1 MNEAPCGPKRV
12 GLGCMALTGI
22 YGHIARDVAV
32 EIIRQALDM
41 GVTHFDTAEL
51 YGPFVNEELLADA
64 LGSHRARVEV
74 ATKFGYLLEA
84 GKIVGLDSRPQS
96 IRSAVEGSLRRLR
109 RDYIDV
115 LYQHRPDPNVA
126 VEEVVGTMSDLVKEG
141 KVLGLGLSA
150 TDTDTVQRASA
161 VHRISFVQNEYSL
174 IQREPEKGLLT
185 YLNDQSI
192 EFVCYSPLGRGILG
206 RIPDVKTKRS
216 STDYRAKDPRFEPG
230 RLAEISRALDPLW
243 DLAAAH
249 SVAPAAVALAW
260 LLAKSP
266 TIRVIPGATSIEQLK
281 TNVGGAKI
289 VLSSEEMA
297 ALDKLDKT

>member
-1 MNEAPCGPKRV
+1 
-12 GLGCMALTGI
+12 
-22 YGHIARDVAV
+22 
-32 EIIRQALDM
+32 M

-64 LGSHRARVEV
+64 LGFHRARVEV
-74 ATKFGYLLEA
+74 ATKFGYRLEA

-109 RDYIDV
+109 RDYDDV

-150 TDTDTVQRASA
+150 TDTETVQRASA

-174 IQREPEKGLLT
+174 IQREPEKGLLA
-185 YLNDQSI
+185 YLNDQRI

-206 RIPDVKTKRS
+206 RMTGGETKRS
-216 STDYRAKDPRFEPG
+216 STDHRAKDPRFESG
-230 RLAEISRALDPLW
+230 RLAEINRALDPLW
-243 DLAAAH
+243 DVAAAH
-249 SVAPAAVALAW
+249 SVAPSAVALAW

-266 TIRVIPGATSIEQLK
+266 TIRVIPSATSIEQLK
-281 TNVGGAKI
+281 TNLGGVEI

-297 ALDKLDKT
+297 SLDKLDKNLTTSTLQ

>member
-1 MNEAPCGPKRV
+1 
-12 GLGCMALTGI
+12 MALTGI

-74 ATKFGYLLEA
+74 ATKFGYRLEA
-84 GKIVGLDSRPQS
+84 GKIAGLDSRPQS

-126 VEEVVGTMSDLVKEG
+126 VEEVVGTMADLVREG

-150 TDTDTVQRASA
+150 TDTKTVQRASA

-192 EFVCYSPLGRGILG
+192 EFVCYSPLGRGILV
-206 RIPDVKTKRS
+206 RIPDVETKRS

-266 TIRVIPGATSIEQLK
+266 TIRVIPGAP
-281 TNVGGAKI
+281 
-289 VLSSEEMA
+289 
-297 ALDKLDKT
+297 